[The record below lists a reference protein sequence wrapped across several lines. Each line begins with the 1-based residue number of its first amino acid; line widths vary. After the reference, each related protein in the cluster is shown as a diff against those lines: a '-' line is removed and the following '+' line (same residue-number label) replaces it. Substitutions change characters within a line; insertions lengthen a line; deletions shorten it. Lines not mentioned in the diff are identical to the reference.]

1 MKPSVE
7 LRWFFR
13 QRLPSEVKDWF
24 CGSRL
29 CKEEALRN
37 DRHLVSTGSNEVGV
51 KVRDGHKFEIEARTR
66 MPEPFSLAT
75 GASVG
80 RQDAWGRWSLADDEV
95 AGRLRRI
102 SPLLMVLHG
111 QVEHQWQR
119 KRGETSHVE
128 YQKGPAL
135 CRRSSGLPLVYRARR
150 TQEFLLRGYRQTLL
164 ADVLGS
170 RHRLYDLFL
179 QFGVV

>member
-7 LRWFFR
+7 PRWLFR

-66 MPEPFSLAT
+66 MPEPFSPAT

-80 RQDAWGRWSLADDEV
+80 RQDAWVRWSLADDEV
-95 AGRLRRI
+95 AGRLHLI
-102 SPLLMVLHG
+102 SPLLTVWHG
-111 QVEHQWQR
+111 RVRHRWQR
-119 KRGETSHVE
+119 KRGEASHVE
-128 YQKGPAL
+128 YRRGPAF

-150 TQEFLLRGYRQTLL
+150 TQEFLLRGHPQTLL

-170 RHRLYDLFL
+170 RHRLHDLFL
-179 QFGVV
+179 EFGVV